1 MTAEDTLVPELRRA
15 LARLNDPL
23 FLETLPLTDMLV
35 RNDGDDSVAKGAL
48 LRRLMLEAID
58 ALAPEHGRTGGDVR
72 TYDILYR
79 YAIARESMTAIAQ
92 QLGLSERH
100 AYRELHQAIDALA
113 VVLQR
118 LSAEA
123 GPPVEEDSGSAEA
136 TEDLARLL
144 EMGPQHVDVGE
155 LLADAALAVSA
166 LADQQRVAVTL
177 TCVDM
182 DRKATVHRALMRQAM
197 VSLLSHAIWSAS
209 PEQGVGIGLTAD
221 EETATIRLHYRER
234 ERLDAADG
242 PYAAAVRA
250 LSLMD
255 VAWHKE
261 QDQAC
266 GTVDIR
272 IELPLEGEHTLVIID
287 DNADLIALFRRYLRG
302 APYRVIGFD
311 QVEEGLQALDSLDPE
326 ILILDIAMPH
336 LDGWEVLQELA
347 ATERPK
353 RTRTVVCSIINDPHL
368 AAALGADAFLNK
380 PVTRP
385 QLLSTL
391 EEVLKGPA

>member
-1 MTAEDTLVPELRRA
+1 
-15 LARLNDPL
+15 
-23 FLETLPLTDMLV
+23 
-35 RNDGDDSVAKGAL
+35 
-48 LRRLMLEAID
+48 
-58 ALAPEHGRTGGDVR
+58 
-72 TYDILYR
+72 
-79 YAIARESMTAIAQ
+79 
-92 QLGLSERH
+92 
-100 AYRELHQAIDALA
+100 
-113 VVLQR
+113 
-118 LSAEA
+118 
-123 GPPVEEDSGSAEA
+123 
-136 TEDLARLL
+136 
-144 EMGPQHVDVGE
+144 VDVGE